1 MPFFS
6 ESPVWSQL
14 NQRVLKPLSGIL
26 YQIFTCVVQWNTLQW
41 NTLPSHMYCT
51 VKDSELMHTT
61 NVLHSM
67 RQGLNRVQW
76 CIKEQWLCTT
86 VENSEM
92 LSG

>member
-1 MPFFS
+1 MRNELPFFS

-26 YQIFTCVVQWNTLQW
+26 YQIFTCI
-41 NTLPSHMYCT
+41 YCT
-51 VKDSELMHTT
+51 VKDCELMQTT

-67 RQGLNRVQW
+67 RHGLNRVQW